1 MQSAYQIKN
10 VSLSSDNVEK
20 SAGMSDVDAGVV
32 RNINI
37 VIGLMM
43 LREK

>member
-10 VSLSSDNVEK
+10 VSLSSDNIEK
-20 SAGMSDVDAGVV
+20 SAGMNNADAGAV

-43 LREK
+43 LKEE